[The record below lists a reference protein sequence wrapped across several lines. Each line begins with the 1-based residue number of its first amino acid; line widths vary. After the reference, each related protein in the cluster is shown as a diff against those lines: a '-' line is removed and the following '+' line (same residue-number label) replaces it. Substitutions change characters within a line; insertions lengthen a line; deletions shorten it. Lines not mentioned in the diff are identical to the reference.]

1 MPGEWLHA
9 LACLGEKSWAFPASF
24 ESPNTVF
31 SHAWCSTYSSICGLA
46 LPFFYLSCFSNIQ
59 WSLTSGSLQCPAWD
73 GSQPHL
79 WNCWQTD
86 ITPNQAEV
94 RPKRAHFF
102 QHLLLIHPTQKR
114 NHTQTCIGCLKGT
127 TSNRAHIWP
136 EGLGKNQ
143 GMFHASYWG
152 RGTKMKDVGMG
163 KMVCGWDGNYGGWW
177 LLGKPS
183 TWTRNSKKTPPP
195 HTQTGF
201 WKHIWDIVR

>member
-9 LACLGEKSWAFPASF
+9 LACLGERSWAFPASF

-31 SHAWCSTYSSICGLA
+31 SHAWCSTYSTICGLA

-102 QHLLLIHPTQKR
+102 STCCSSILPKKKESYSNLYWMTQRYHLPP
-114 NHTQTCIGCLKGT
+114 GT
-127 TSNRAHIWP
+127 FLT
-136 EGLGKNQ
+136 
-143 GMFHASYWG
+143 
-152 RGTKMKDVGMG
+152 RGT
-163 KMVCGWDGNYGGWW
+163 WEESGNVSCK
-177 LLGKPS
+177 LLGK
-183 TWTRNSKKTPPP
+183 RN
-195 HTQTGF
+195 
-201 WKHIWDIVR
+201 